1 MHETICPMQA
11 LERPDPEPRPTS
23 WFSIVGAPRCGTT
36 SLVRYLS
43 DHRDIC
49 FSKPKEPHFFSR
61 YSLAEGSESALE
73 RAEALYLD
81 RFYRHRAGEPVLAD
95 GSVSYLYA
103 PERLLP
109 ALELWPEARFILAV
123 RNPVEMLQS
132 LHLRHLYNGD
142 ESVRDFGR
150 AWALVED
157 RRQGRNVPRGCA
169 DPRLLDYKQ
178 IGQLGKHVRRFF
190 EVVGRDRCF
199 VSVFDDLAAD
209 PQNQLRTILGFLDL
223 PVELPTQFQVHRST
237 RQVRIGW
244 LQRMLKRPPGPI
256 REMLVS
262 DADMVRDG
270 GDAINSPSRSGHV
283 GRLVMAGRK
292 RILGWNRTD
301 RARPALGDALR
312 REMCGYFHDDVLELS
327 ALIGRD
333 LRHWLRD

>member
-1 MHETICPMQA
+1 MQA
-11 LERPDPEPRPTS
+11 LERPDPERRSTS

-49 FSKPKEPHFFSR
+49 FSRPKEPHFFSR
-61 YSLAEGSESALE
+61 HAVEDEAESSALE
-73 RAEALYLD
+73 RTKALYLD
-81 RFYRHRAGEPVLAD
+81 RFYRHRSGEPVLAD

-109 ALELWPEARFILAV
+109 ALELWPDARFILAV

-142 ESVRDFGR
+142 ETVREFSR
-150 AWALVED
+150 AWALVEE
-157 RRQGRNVPRGCA
+157 RRQGRKIPRGCA
-169 DPRLLDYKQ
+169 DPRFLDYKQ
-178 IGQLGKHVRRFF
+178 IGQLGQHVRRFF

-199 VSVFDDLAAD
+199 ISVFDDLATD
-209 PQNQLRTILGFLDL
+209 PQQQVRAILEFLDL
-223 PVELPTQFQVHRST
+223 PVELPSQFQVHRST

-244 LQRMLKRPPGPI
+244 LQRLLKRPPGPI
-256 REMLVS
+256 REMLAS

-270 GDAINSPSRSGHV
+270 SGAINSPSRSGRI
-283 GRLVMAGRK
+283 GRLVMQGRK
-292 RILGWNRTD
+292 RVLGWNRSD
-301 RARPALGDALR
+301 RARPALDEALR
-312 REMCGYFHDDVLELS
+312 REMCGFFHDDILELS

-333 LRHWLRD
+333 LRHWVRD